1 MLLLGAV
8 DALLDGVGAHAI
20 PGWPG
25 VGQALVAVHVAAMG
39 LWVGGVPAFLL
50 GPDRHFVRYA
60 VATFVLAAATGLALA
75 LVHTDLGAALLGTD
89 YGRAVVLKVVI
100 VGAALVVA
108 ALGRRRI
115 ELALAALVVGAAAL
129 VAALPPAV

>member
-1 MLLLGAV
+1 MTYSRGLSILDAWTRDGWRDKPMRVLAV
-8 DALLDGVGAHAI
+8 A
-20 PGWPG
+20 
-25 VGQALVAVHVAAMG
+25 
-39 LWVGGVPAFLL
+39 
-50 GPDRHFVRYA
+50 
-60 VATFVLAAATGLALA
+60 ATFVLAAATGLALA

-108 ALGRRRI
+108 GLGRRRI